1 MTDSKIPNLL
11 EIYKQKLDEISS
23 KELNSDQKQ
32 LAYKI
37 LEKFPDKELEYVYQF
52 VVQRIKTGFRF
63 DSAPESDTNTV
74 AILEK
79 DENLSF
85 KFNENNQNPNTLIIG
100 ENYDGLKNLLV
111 IERERERERGGF
123 DIIYIDPPYNTE
135 ATKND
140 GNSIANEKD
149 DIKASKFIYRDK
161 FSRNGWLNLMNERL
175 KLARD
180 LLKEDGI
187 IFVSIDD
194 NQQAYLKVLMDEIF
208 GEENFV
214 ANFPF
219 ISNLSGRQVNTNLAL
234 CHEYLLLYKKIIS
247 YLIKLI
253 KIMPITLCLL
263 FIPRDLMWFFNED
276 PDVNKE
282 IYDNSPEQKEDY
294 STQYILRDNLENSNG
309 EFNPKTRPNL
319 FFPIYARKINE
330 KNKLWDITVE
340 EPDSKHDFIEIW
352 PRKNSKNIQLVWR
365 WGKKKIMNQIND
377 LVIVEPR
384 DKNDKNYRIKVKIFD
399 QSYTVKSFILG
410 KNSIISP
417 LLKEL
422 NKIFSESSEKVFNFP
437 KPTALIEY
445 LINLHPNKNARVLD
459 FLPEVGQLVRQFLE
473 LNYHDGG
480 TRSFTLITNNQN
492 KIAENV
498 TYERLFRINHGF
510 GTKKS
515 KILTGSRKINLI
527 KTNLDVFRINYFNTE
542 IFNKENDVNL
552 LVKKLEKMLVDFGIS
567 SKNNINLIEYLN
579 YLLALLPQKKD
590 KK

>member
-1 MTDSKIPNLL
+1 M
-11 EIYKQKLDEISS
+11 
-23 KELNSDQKQ
+23 
-32 LAYKI
+32 
-37 LEKFPDKELEYVYQF
+37 
-52 VVQRIKTGFRF
+52 
-63 DSAPESDTNTV
+63 
-74 AILEK
+74 
-79 DENLSF
+79 
-85 KFNENNQNPNTLIIG
+85 
-100 ENYDGLKNLLV
+100 
-111 IERERERERGGF
+111 
-123 DIIYIDPPYNTE
+123 IYIDPPYNTE

-140 GNSIANEKD
+140 GNSIANEKE

-175 KLARD
+175 KLAKD
-180 LLKEDGI
+180 LLKDDGI

-194 NQQAYLKVLMDEIF
+194 AEQAYLKVLMDEIF

-234 CHEYLLLYKKIIS
+234 CHEYLLLYKKNNFIFN
-247 YLIKLI
+247 
-253 KIMPITLCLL
+253 KIDKDYANNFMPIVYPERSNV
-263 FIPRDLMWFFNED
+263 IFNED

-282 IYDNSPEQKEDY
+282 IYDNSPEQKEDN

-410 KNSIISP
+410 KKFNNKSAT
-417 LLKEL
+417 KEL

-459 FLPEVGQLVRQFLE
+459 FFAGSGTTGQAVLE
-473 LNYHDGG
+473 LNFQDGG

-510 GTKKS
+510 GTKKEQNFDWI
-515 KILTGSRKINLI
+515 KKNQPY

-542 IFNKENDVNL
+542 IFNEENDVNL
-552 LVKKLEKMLVDFGIS
+552 LVKKLEKMLTNFGIS
-567 SKNNINLIEYLN
+567 SKNKVNLIEYLN